1 MKKNLPNLIPIPKS
15 GIKKIL
21 MTMKLALII
30 VFSSVLQVS
39 ANIYSQVTVN
49 LDVQNKSIRE
59 VLKTIEQQSQLR
71 FFYSD
76 DLLVMNEMIDLKA
89 DNENVISVLDGIFSE
104 SSLTYKAYDNDLI
117 VIAPRRLLQQQKVT
131 GTITDAA
138 TSEPLVGVNVVLEG
152 TTIGVMTDINGKYS
166 LDVPN
171 LSGTLRITYI
181 GYVSRSIPINGMREI
196 NVVLESDLMALEE
209 VVVTGYGTVRR
220 SDLTGSVSSI
230 KTEQLLQLPTQRV
243 DQAIQG
249 RATGVFILNSDGS
262 PGGNTLIRIRG
273 SNSINGGND
282 PLIIVDGLQ
291 GANINQ
297 LNPNDIESMEILKD
311 ASATAIYGSR
321 GANGVILITTKL
333 GKTGKPVIDAGY
345 SIGLQKLARKL
356 PVMDAASFA
365 RYNNWYN
372 SFNTGGGQTPKYYF
386 TNADIANY
394 EKNGGTDWQD
404 EIYELGVMQSTNLA
418 ISGAT
423 DKLKYMV
430 SSGYL
435 DHQGILLNS
444 GYNRFSLRANLAADI
459 NDWVDFGLN
468 YSYTSE
474 LYKSPPFNA
483 NLFTTVNNAP
493 RWAPTEPVY
502 DANGNYARH
511 RPGYGAY
518 DTWNPVATALETT
531 IENPTYQNNVNM
543 FLNFKL
549 AEGLTLKIM
558 GGGTFSNAYNNR
570 YENTKTRDGYAMNG
584 VGNISNSFSNVYQN
598 TNILT
603 YNKTAGAHH
612 ITFTGVAEELFSS
625 WFGNSL
631 RGQNFLVDQLG
642 TDNMDGAKSVSV
654 DSWRGDRALISF
666 MGRVNYGLLDKYLL
680 TLSYRADG
688 SSVFGENNKW
698 GYFPS
703 GSLAWRISQE
713 GFLADSPVVTDLK
726 LRVSYGIT
734 GNQGISPYGSL
745 ARLGSGEWYRY
756 PYNNGQNLNIGFGI
770 AGIANPDL
778 RWESTAQT
786 NIGVDVSLFK
796 GRLISTI
803 DVYRKV
809 TDDLLMPRQLP
820 DYVGISSVIDN
831 IGSIENKGLE
841 IMIGGDPVTGKFR
854 WNTSINFTMNR
865 NEVLDLGP
873 GIKRIGFTPTSG
885 GYSLGSSYMFLEV
898 GQPFGQMKGYKFL
911 GLWRADE
918 DAAARA
924 YGQLPGWPKYAD
936 LTGPAG
942 KPDGVVNDLDKT
954 TIGYGYPDFI
964 LGWTNLITYSNF
976 ELSFLV
982 TGAYGA
988 DLFNTIRIRRQT
1000 YEATDPKVWDYWTPQ
1015 NQDTDVPARY
1025 DGAWV
1030 EAQNLTNK
1038 YLFGNSEGASSRWVE
1053 DATFTRLKTITL
1065 AYNFEPALLRKI
1077 GFSKARLYF
1086 TGTNLVTLTKY
1097 TGYDPEIAQFPNN
1110 DATIGID
1117 QSVYPTAR
1125 MYTFGADF
1133 TF

>member
-1 MKKNLPNLIPIPKS
+1 MKKKPLNLIPIPKS
-15 GIKKIL
+15 GIEKLL

-30 VFSSVLQVS
+30 VFLSVLQVS
-39 ANIYSQVTVN
+39 ATVYSQITVN
-49 LDVQNKSIRE
+49 LDIQDKSIRE
-59 VLKTIEQQSQLR
+59 VLRSIEQQTQVR

-76 DLLVMNEMIDLKA
+76 DLLVMSEMIDLKA
-89 DNENVISVLDGIFSE
+89 DNENIISVLDDIFSK
-104 SSLTYKAYDNDLI
+104 SLLTYRTYDNDLI
-117 VIAPRRLLQQQKVT
+117 VIAPRELLQQRRITGTVT
-131 GTITDAA
+131 GEDG
-138 TSEPLVGVNVVLEG
+138 SPLPGVNVVVTG
-152 TTIGVMTDINGKYS
+152 TTQGTTTDIAGKFSIEVPEGARS
-166 LDVPN
+166 LTLTFIGMEAQEVTI
-171 LSGTLRITYI
+171 GTLTQ
-181 GYVSRSIPINGMREI
+181 I
-196 NVVLESDLMALEE
+196 NVTMIESAIGLDE
-209 VVVTGYGTVRR
+209 VIVTGYGTVRR

-345 SIGLQKLARKL
+345 SVGLQKLARKL

-365 RYNNWYN
+365 KYSNWYN
-372 SFNTGGGQTPKYYF
+372 SFNTSGGQTPKYYF

-404 EIYELGVMQSTNLA
+404 EIYELGVMQTTNLA

-459 NDWVDFGLN
+459 SDWVDFGLN

-584 VGNISNSFSNVYQN
+584 VGNINNSFSKLYQN

-603 YNKTAGAHH
+603 YDKTSGAHH
-612 ITFTGVAEELFSS
+612 ITFTGVAEEIFSS
-625 WFGNSL
+625 WFGNSM

-654 DSWRGDRALISF
+654 DSWRGERALISF

-680 TLSYRADG
+680 TISYRADG
-688 SSVFGENNKW
+688 SSVFGENNEW

-726 LRVSYGIT
+726 LRVSYGVT

-796 GRLISTI
+796 GRLTSTI

-841 IMIGGDPVTGKFR
+841 IMIGGDPVVGKLR

-898 GQPFGQMKGYKFL
+898 GQPFGQMKGFKFL
-911 GLWRADE
+911 GLWGANE

-924 YGQLPGWPKYAD
+924 YGQLPGLPKYAD

-1000 YEATDPKVWDYWTPQ
+1000 YEATDPEVWNYWTPQ

-1065 AYNFEPALLRKI
+1065 AYNFEPTLLRKI
-1077 GFSKARLYF
+1077 GFSKARLFF